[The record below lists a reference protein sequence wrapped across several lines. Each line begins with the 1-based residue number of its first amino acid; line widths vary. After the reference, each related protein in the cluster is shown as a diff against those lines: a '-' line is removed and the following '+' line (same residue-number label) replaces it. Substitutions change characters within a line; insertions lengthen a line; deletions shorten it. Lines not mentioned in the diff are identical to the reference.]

1 MPRYKKS
8 KNHMGS
14 YHRSTGDDEALSW
27 CIKNN
32 MIITPRQAK
41 WGESLWYIDIEQ
53 GVYPNRKKLGTSP
66 EPFGPGEIWKKISEY
81 QKYYYDKYRK

>member
-1 MPRYKKS
+1 MPRRKKYT
-8 KNHMGS
+8 MGS
-14 YHRSTGDDEALSW
+14 YTRNTEEDKAMLW
-27 CIKNN
+27 CIKHN

-41 WGESLWYIDIEQ
+41 WGENSWYIDIEQ
-53 GVYPNRKKLGTSP
+53 GIHPNRKKLGTSP